1 MTQATETAAVE
12 NDQNPQG
19 EVDFTRFEGIGL
31 TSKAGWYVSAILYG
45 TGGVFFAL
53 AWLVGGWVPTSVGI
67 LGTVSLLL
75 SFSFVAAAR
84 WIPDADWGAHFRI
97 GCGTAI
103 ILIGEM
109 LVGRPLSAF
118 SLLILYPLLAV
129 VYLYEARI
137 SIPYL
142 LFCTGATAAVLAGF
156 SGDPTAH
163 TIVTS
168 TMLLAIGVATIVSQ
182 QEIRNIALINS
193 RLAVVDPL
201 TGVANVR
208 KLQEVIAATI
218 GSREPGMAS
227 PTLFAMDLDNFKR
240 VNDEFSHSLGDEV
253 LRAVA
258 DSLKQES
265 ERGFVVARRGGDE
278 FSVFV
283 PDPGD
288 HDMDVFA
295 DRLRLAIRRA
305 RLAVCPDVTP
315 TGSVGFVKYQEGDTV
330 DEFMMSADAALHHA
344 KLEAHPERRNQTAHE
359 HRLGRNHDESTD
371 AAPAGDGERS
381 EHGLRDNDLQM
392 ARAIKH
398 VLGFASSWQVLS
410 ILVIAAVLSLVLS
423 GMTATGGELFDP
435 IPVAA
440 LLGLIAVAGSA
451 LLLVRRNTSEWPMH
465 VALVTATALITVI
478 AMSVTEVRASIADI
492 YLVPIV
498 AAFYAFKPRRALPY
512 FLVGI
517 GLFSYVL
524 ISATYDFTTERIVFT
539 TVITLV
545 LVAMLAKA
553 RALAREFTAH
563 AVELSVVDPLTGAAN
578 VRGLRRS
585 VAEAVDLA
593 EGTDVKVAM
602 FFVDLDDFKSVND
615 KYSHTLGD
623 RTLVAVT
630 RAMESATR
638 DIDVVARRGGDEFA
652 LLMTIKDEL
661 EVTMLATRIG
671 SRIREVRAEIA
682 PDITPTASIGTVIL
696 KPGETADEFLT
707 RADNELHEAK
717 VAEHQRF
724 ERSYRLES
732 A

>member
-1 MTQATETAAVE
+1 MSETATIHATA
-12 NDQNPQG
+12 PQPDAE

-53 AWLVGGWVPTSVGI
+53 AWAAGWVPMSVGI

-75 SFSFVAAAR
+75 SISFVAAAR
-84 WIPDADWGAHFRI
+84 WIPDADWGAQFRI

-109 LVGRPLSAF
+109 LVGQPLSAF

-142 LFCTGATAAVLAGF
+142 VFCTGATAAVLAGF

-168 TMLLAIGVATIVSQ
+168 TMLFAIGVATIVSQ

-208 KLQEVIAATI
+208 RLQEVISATI
-218 GSREPGMAS
+218 GTRQQSDAT
-227 PTLFAMDLDNFKR
+227 PTLFAMDLDDFKR

-253 LRAVA
+253 LRKVA
-258 DSLKQES
+258 DAIKS
-265 ERGFVVARRGGDE
+265 ELEHGYVVARRGGDE

-288 HDMDVFA
+288 HDMNVYA
-295 DRLRLAIRRA
+295 DRLRLAVRRA
-305 RLAVCPDVTP
+305 RLEVCPDVTP
-315 TGSVGFVKYQEGDTV
+315 TGSVGHVSYAEGDSV

-344 KLEAHPERRNQTAHE
+344 KLEAHPERRDRGEETRRVGGQRDVPRAVASNGNGAH
-359 HRLGRNHDESTD
+359 
-371 AAPAGDGERS
+371 
-381 EHGLRDNDLQM
+381 RDDLQM

-398 VLGFASSWQVLS
+398 VLGLASSWQVMT
-410 ILVIAAVLSLVLS
+410 ILIVSAVFALVLS
-423 GMTATGGELFDP
+423 GMTASGGVFFE
-435 IPVAA
+435 PVPAAA
-440 LLGLIAVAGSA
+440 LVCLIGVAGVSLA
-451 LLLVRRNTSEWPMH
+451 LVRRDTSELPMH
-465 VALVTATALITVI
+465 FALLVVTGLITVI
-478 AMSVTEVRASIADI
+478 AMSVTEVRASMADI

-498 AAFYAFKPRRALPY
+498 AAFYAFKPLRALPY
-512 FLVGI
+512 FVLGMA
-517 GLFSYVL
+517 LFSFVL
-524 ISATYDFTTERIVFT
+524 VSSVYDFATERIVFT
-539 TVITLV
+539 AVITLV

-563 AVELSVVDPLTGAAN
+563 AVELSVVDPLTGAKN
-578 VRGLRRS
+578 IRGLRRS
-585 VAEAVDLA
+585 VAELVDQC
-593 EGTDVKVAM
+593 EDTDENVAM

-615 KYSHTLGD
+615 KHSHTLGD

-630 RAMESATR
+630 RAIESATR
-638 DIDVVARRGGDEFA
+638 DNDVVARRGGDEFA
-652 LLMTIKDEL
+652 VVVSIKDEL
-661 EVTMLATRIG
+661 EVAMLATRIAT
-671 SRIREVRAEIA
+671 RIREVRTSIA

-696 KPGETADEFLT
+696 QPGEIAEEFLE

-717 VAEHQRF
+717 VAEHVRYEATVQ
-724 ERSYRLES
+724 LES

>member
-1 MTQATETAAVE
+1 MARATENVAVESDQETQA
-12 NDQNPQG
+12 

-45 TGGVFFAL
+45 TGGAFFAL
-53 AWLVGGWVPTSVGI
+53 AWLAGWVPMTIGLLGCTSLTFAFG
-67 LGTVSLLL
+67 
-75 SFSFVAAAR
+75 FVAAAH
-84 WIPDADWGAHFRI
+84 WIPDADWGAQFRI

-103 ILIGEM
+103 ILVGEM
-109 LVGRPLSAF
+109 ILGDPLSAF

-142 LFCTGATAAVLAGF
+142 IFCTGATAGILAVF
-156 SGDPTAH
+156 SDAPTAH

-168 TMLLAIGVATIVSQ
+168 TMLLAIGIATIVSQ

-208 KLQEVIAATI
+208 RLQEVITATI
-218 GSREPGMAS
+218 SSRAVGDAA

-253 LRAVA
+253 LRKVA
-258 DSLKQES
+258 NSIKEELEP
-265 ERGFVVARRGGDE
+265 GFVIARRGGDE

-283 PDPGD
+283 ADPGD
-288 HDMDVFA
+288 HDMAIFA
-295 DRLRLAIRRA
+295 DRIRLAVRRA
-305 RLAVCPDVTP
+305 RLEVCPSVSP
-315 TGSVGFVKYQEGDTV
+315 TGSVGFVTYQEGDTV

-344 KLEAHPERRNQTAHE
+344 KLEVHPERRNQSDET
-359 HRLGRNHDESTD
+359 RRIGRSRDEAAD
-371 AAPAGDGERS
+371 AATTNTRATSDD
-381 EHGLRDNDLQM
+381 LRM

-398 VLGFASSWQVLS
+398 VLGLASSWQVLT
-410 ILVIAAVLSLVLS
+410 ILVVSAVLAFVIS
-423 GMTATGGELFDP
+423 GMTETGSELLAP
-435 IPVAA
+435 IPAGA
-440 LLGLIAVAGSA
+440 LIGLIAIAGASLA
-451 LLLVRRNTSEWPMH
+451 FARRDTGELPMH
-465 VALVTATALITVI
+465 VALLTSTALLTVI
-478 AMSVTEVRASIADI
+478 AMSVTDVRASMADA

-498 AAFYAFKPRRALPY
+498 AAFYALKPRRALPY
-512 FLVGI
+512 LVLGL
-517 GLFSYVL
+517 GLFIFVL
-524 ISATYDFTTERIVFT
+524 ISSAYEFTTERIVFM

-553 RALAREFTAH
+553 RGLARAFTAH
-563 AVELSVVDPLTGAAN
+563 AVELSVVDPLTGAKN
-578 VRGLRRS
+578 IRGLRRS
-585 VAEAVDLA
+585 VAEIVDLC
-593 EGTDVKVAM
+593 EGTNQSVAM

-630 RAMESATR
+630 RAIESATR
-638 DIDVVARRGGDEFA
+638 DTDVVARRGGDEFA
-652 LLMTIKDEL
+652 VVVAIKDEL
-661 EVTMLATRIG
+661 EVTMLATRIAT
-671 SRIREVRAEIA
+671 RIREVRTSIA

-696 KPGETADEFLT
+696 QPGETSDEFLK
-707 RADNELHEAK
+707 RGDSELHEAK

-724 ERSYRLES
+724 ESSLRLES